1 MAFKM
6 KGFPLRSG
14 FKHTGGGTSH
24 EDHHSGEE
32 GGNTSNVEGNQNVP
46 NQNVEMKKDPF
57 MPSTPEFEASYAD
70 AKMKKAMEHYK
81 RMMILYNKQLN
92 NPKIP
97 KNEVMNEPVMPTK
110 KNIGD
115 FRADGSYGI

>member
-32 GGNTSNVEGNQNVP
+32 GGNTSNIEG